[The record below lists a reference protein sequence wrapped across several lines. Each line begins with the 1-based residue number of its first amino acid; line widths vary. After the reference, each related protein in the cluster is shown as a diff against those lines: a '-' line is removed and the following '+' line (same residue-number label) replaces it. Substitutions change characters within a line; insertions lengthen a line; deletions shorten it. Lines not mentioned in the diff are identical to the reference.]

1 MKLER
6 IYKMANKLRDIFSNK
21 NIEMIGILKFENKEV
36 SNKFIEDFNLV
47 YDEGCTVEVEG
58 VSSISTNIKCGDISY
73 PHIVEVKPI
82 NLTINPSIRPISI
95 VINTKFG
102 EKNIK
107 LDRYYDG
114 NDIIIQTLKN
124 EIVFLKFIFDKNE
137 NNHYVKFTYKIQM
150 NFAKEIEDVIES
162 YDKAIG
168 ILKYIFNLDNC
179 TEKDN
184 NNLDFVSKVIQYFKI
199 SYLFWNKLKLIE
211 NKLTENKSKVKFD
224 PSKIGNMDENILDV
238 EELYLFLI
246 ENKPLRMNYKFKLN
260 SSGTIS
266 GRNEE
271 YLKIGKE
278 VNVNFVSKIEYFIC
292 EQKIIVHTANFVG
305 NAKIKKIEEN
315 ESGETKILY
324 GDTDSEPMYISCTG
338 YLTYEEAKMENELF
352 VKDKEFIKK
361 YKETWTVDEYYKQ
374 ELNELDKF

>member
-1 MKLER
+1 
-6 IYKMANKLRDIFSNK
+6 MANKLRDIFSNK